1 MGWRGEGADAGR
13 LAGAACPNRAVKG
26 EGARAA
32 RPAAAPRRVRDGP
45 RPRPGIPVRSRS
57 RSQRPGEYGPALRG
71 TGRPVDGSGGEA
83 RSRPGP
89 KDRGTMDRPGQ
100 RLSRR
105 GPSDR
110 GRRHGRGKNRTAWG
124 AWGGRVARR
133 SRRYRRT
140 GAPGGAPV
148 FVLPGRRDRRR
159 TGRGGADARL
169 RSTAPGRWR
178 RSSPGDPRGR
188 GVSPRP
194 EASRTP
200 GTQPGRRRLLIP
212 RAAAT
217 PPAGRIRAP
226 ARPRSR
232 PGARP
237 MGRRMPLENA
247 TRVHDHADSITFP
260 QSEPGPDLRR
270 PTGRGIDDGPARAAD
285 PWPAPFAGPAS
296 APARQPHRLGGTRAS
311 ERCGAPAAG
320 PAGSM
325 SQSPEVVTVRSPGR
339 RRPPGPGPPSRG
351 SNPARSSGV
360 RNERAHPRR
369 R

>member
-1 MGWRGEGADAGR
+1 
-13 LAGAACPNRAVKG
+13 
-26 EGARAA
+26 
-32 RPAAAPRRVRDGP
+32 
-45 RPRPGIPVRSRS
+45 
-57 RSQRPGEYGPALRG
+57 
-71 TGRPVDGSGGEA
+71 
-83 RSRPGP
+83 
-89 KDRGTMDRPGQ
+89 
-100 RLSRR
+100 
-105 GPSDR
+105 
-110 GRRHGRGKNRTAWG
+110 RGKNRTAWG

-159 TGRGGADARL
+159 T
-169 RSTAPGRWR
+169 
-178 RSSPGDPRGR
+178 GR

-270 PTGRGIDDGPARAAD
+270 PTGRGIDDGP
-285 PWPAPFAGPAS
+285 
-296 APARQPHRLGGTRAS
+296 
-311 ERCGAPAAG
+311 
-320 PAGSM
+320 
-325 SQSPEVVTVRSPGR
+325 
-339 RRPPGPGPPSRG
+339 
-351 SNPARSSGV
+351 
-360 RNERAHPRR
+360 
-369 R
+369 